1 MLRWPLHEHAT
12 RHSRRHRADRHRAD
26 PFVEYG
32 TVRAADAERSFS
44 LFAYQA
50 APWIVLAILGLLS
63 TFAGALVYAGVA
75 MLALELYAYY
85 AVFMAGGDK
94 TAYIYLY
101 KPLLGVGILAVGAL
115 AGFLVARSRHPGY
128 R

>member
-1 MLRWPLHEHAT
+1 MNTQRAT
-12 RHSRRHRADRHRAD
+12 VVVIALIGIAMAA
-26 PFVEYG
+26 FVEYG
-32 TVRAADAERSFS
+32 TVRAADAERSFG

-63 TFAGALVYAGVA
+63 PFAGVLVYAGFA

-85 AVFMAGGDK
+85 AVFIAGGENA
-94 TAYIYLY
+94 AYAYLY
-101 KPLLGVGILAVGAL
+101 KPLLGMGIIAVGTL
-115 AGFLVARSRHPGY
+115 AGFLIARASYPRG